1 MWWQKRAF
9 GSFKDSY
16 VIVCHPHPS
25 LRQTVG
31 AVSAG
36 APSPRPMWVQPEML
50 VHRGVDRVL
59 SGGNERFGSFK
70 DSYVFVCR
78 SPSAGEGHV
87 GVQEGNGDVQ
97 EGRS

>member
-1 MWWQKRAF
+1 M
-9 GSFKDSY
+9 
-16 VIVCHPHPS
+16 
-25 LRQTVG
+25 
-31 AVSAG
+31 SAG
-36 APSPRPMWVQPEML
+36 APSPRPMWVQPELL
-50 VHRGVDRVL
+50 VHRVADSL
-59 SGGNERFGSFK
+59 EWWGNGAFGSYK